1 MKQLKTLNVSLLSLW
16 LLTIAGLTLGL
27 LLNRGCRRLNI
38 PRLPWR
44 LPWLFLLVWT
54 LEHSIRILEIPVVSS
69 INFDVLNQI
78 ISSFAISRIV
88 IWLILELM
96 PKFRIIPNTP
106 RILKDTLFIICSAI
120 LIALNLQQS
129 KIDLVGIVT
138 TSAVLTA
145 VLGLA
150 AQDPLKDL
158 IGGLSLQLEQVIR
171 EGDWIEIDNQIGKV
185 YSISWR
191 DTELRC
197 RNGSRL
203 VLPHSVLNAST
214 IRNFTSF
221 GPHGNELLIGLD
233 YSLAPQKAKSIM
245 GQIARNH
252 PLVLNNPPPIVR
264 IEEFEESTVTYN
276 WMAWHE
282 NYDERRIIRGELQ
295 EQLWYALNREGLSF
309 PFPVRDVRLQEKTPT
324 IKNNKTR
331 KEQLQDKIVT
341 LLERNEIFS
350 MLSES
355 QLLQIVDTS
364 SVHRYGSGE
373 IIVAEGATGDSL
385 FMLINGQVSV
395 RKTTDNSIDLEV
407 AELSRGDIFG
417 EMTLFTGSP
426 RSATV
431 RSPSEVEVL
440 EVHRPIMAELIEKEP
455 ILLERLSQ
463 MMSNRQTQLQNLQ
476 TIQPQNSRGDVI
488 KRMQTLFS
496 NMLA

>member
-1 MKQLKTLNVSLLSLW
+1 MSLLSMW
-16 LLTIAGLTLGL
+16 FLTVAGLILGL
-27 LLNRGCRRLNI
+27 LLNRGCKKLNI

-44 LPWLFLLVWT
+44 LPWLVLLVWT
-54 LEHSIRILEIPVVSS
+54 LEYSIRMLEIPVVSS
-69 INFDVLNQI
+69 INFNILNQI

-106 RILKDTLFIICSAI
+106 RILKDTLFIISSAI

-185 YSISWR
+185 FSISWR

-233 YSLAPQKAKSIM
+233 YSLAPHLAKTIM
-245 GQIARNH
+245 NRIAKNH

-264 IEEFEESTVTYN
+264 IEEFEESTVTYK
-276 WMAWHE
+276 WIAWHD

-309 PFPVRDVRLQEKTPT
+309 PFPVRDVRLQNSAPT
-324 IKNNKTR
+324 SKNNRPR
-331 KEQLQDKIVT
+331 KEQLQNQIVD
-341 LLERNEIFS
+341 LLEKNEIFS
-350 MLSES
+350 ILSEI
-355 QLLQIVDTS
+355 QILQVVDMS
-364 SVHRYGSGE
+364 SVHRYGEGE

-385 FMLINGQVSV
+385 FMLINGKVSV
-395 RKTTDNSIDLEV
+395 RKTTDKSIDLVV

-440 EVHRPIMAELIEKEP
+440 EVHRPIMAELIEKER
-455 ILLERLSQ
+455 ILLERLGQ
-463 MMSNRQTQLQNLQ
+463 MMSNRQTQLENIQ
-476 TIQPQNSRGDVI
+476 TVQPQHSRGDVI

-496 NMLA
+496 NMLT

>member
-1 MKQLKTLNVSLLSLW
+1 MSLLSLW
-16 LLTIAGLTLGL
+16 LLTVGGLTIGL

-44 LPWLFLLVWT
+44 LPWLCLLVWT
-54 LEHSIRILEIPVVSS
+54 LEYSIRILEIPVASS
-69 INFDVLNQI
+69 INFNILNQI

-88 IWLILELM
+88 IWLILELL

-106 RILKDTLFIICSAI
+106 RILKDTLFIISSAI

-171 EGDWIEIDNQIGKV
+171 EGDWIEIDNQTGKV
-185 YSISWR
+185 FSISWR

-233 YSLAPQKAKSIM
+233 YSLAPQKAKTIM
-245 GQIARNH
+245 IQIARNH
-252 PLVLNNPPPIVR
+252 PLILNNPPPAVR
-264 IEEFEESTVTYN
+264 IEEFEESTITYN
-276 WMAWHE
+276 WMAWHD
-282 NYDERRIIRGELQ
+282 NYDDRRIIRGELQ
-295 EQLWYALNREGLSF
+295 EQLWYALNREGFSF
-309 PFPVRDVRLQEKTPT
+309 PFPVRDVRLQKSAPMS
-324 IKNNKTR
+324 KNNKLR
-331 KEQLQDKIVT
+331 EEHLKNQIVD

-350 MLSES
+350 MLSKS
-355 QLLQIVDTS
+355 QILQVADMS
-364 SVHRYGSGE
+364 SVHRYGEGE
-373 IIVAEGATGDSL
+373 TIVAERDIGDSL
-385 FMLINGQVSV
+385 FMLINGLVIV

-431 RSPSEVEVL
+431 KSRSEVEVL
-440 EVHRPIMAELIEKEP
+440 EVHRPVMAELIDQEP
-455 ILLERLSQ
+455 ILLERLGQ
-463 MMSNRQTQLQNLQ
+463 MMSNRLTQLQNLQ
-476 TIQPQNSRGDVI
+476 TVQPQYSQGDVI
-488 KRMQTLFS
+488 KRMQRMFS
-496 NMLA
+496 NLLN

>member
-1 MKQLKTLNVSLLSLW
+1 MSLLSLW
-16 LLTIAGLTLGL
+16 LLTVGGLTIGL

-44 LPWLFLLVWT
+44 LPWLCLLVWT
-54 LEHSIRILEIPVVSS
+54 LEYSIRILEIPVASS
-69 INFDVLNQI
+69 INFNILNQI

-88 IWLILELM
+88 IWLILELL

-106 RILKDTLFIICSAI
+106 RILKDTLFIISSAI

-171 EGDWIEIDNQIGKV
+171 EGDWIEIDNQTGKV
-185 YSISWR
+185 FSISWR

-233 YSLAPQKAKSIM
+233 YSLAPQKAKTIM
-245 GQIARNH
+245 IQIARNH
-252 PLVLNNPPPIVR
+252 PLILNNPPPVVR
-264 IEEFEESTVTYN
+264 IEEFEESTITYN
-276 WMAWHE
+276 WMAWHD
-282 NYDERRIIRGELQ
+282 NYDDRRIIRGELQ
-295 EQLWYALNREGLSF
+295 EQLWYALNREGFSF
-309 PFPVRDVRLQEKTPT
+309 PFPVRDVRLQKSAPMS
-324 IKNNKTR
+324 KNNKLR
-331 KEQLQDKIVT
+331 EEHLKNQIVD

-350 MLSES
+350 MLSKS
-355 QLLQIVDTS
+355 QILQVADTS
-364 SVHRYGSGE
+364 SVHRYGEGE
-373 IIVAEGATGDSL
+373 TIVAERDIGDSL
-385 FMLINGQVSV
+385 FMLINGLVIV

-431 RSPSEVEVL
+431 KSRSEVEVL
-440 EVHRPIMAELIEKEP
+440 EVHRPVMAELIDQEP
-455 ILLERLSQ
+455 ILLERLGQ
-463 MMSNRQTQLQNLQ
+463 MMSNRLTQLQNLQ
-476 TIQPQNSRGDVI
+476 TVQPQYSQGDVI
-488 KRMQTLFS
+488 KRMQRMFS
-496 NMLA
+496 NLLN

>member
-1 MKQLKTLNVSLLSLW
+1 MSLLSMW
-16 LLTIAGLTLGL
+16 LLTIAGLILGL
-27 LLNRGCRRLNI
+27 LLNRSCKRLNI

-44 LPWLFLLVWT
+44 LPWLLLLVWT
-54 LEHSIRILEIPVVSS
+54 LEYSIRMLEIPVVSS
-69 INFDVLNQI
+69 IKFNILNQI
-78 ISSFAISRIV
+78 ISSIAISRIF

-96 PKFRIIPNTP
+96 PRFRIVPYTP

-185 YSISWR
+185 ASISWR

-233 YSLAPQKAKSIM
+233 YSLAPHLAKTIM
-245 GQIARNH
+245 NRIAKNH

-264 IEEFEESTVTYN
+264 IEEFEDSTVTYK
-276 WMAWHE
+276 WIAWHE

-309 PFPVRDVRLQEKTPT
+309 PFPVRDVRLQNGVPT
-324 IKNNKTR
+324 SKNNKPR
-331 KEQLQDKIVT
+331 KEQLQKQIVD
-341 LLERNEIFS
+341 LLEKNEIFS
-350 MLSES
+350 ILSES
-355 QLLQIVDTS
+355 QILQIVDMS
-364 SVHRYGSGE
+364 SVHRYGEGE
-373 IIVAEGATGDSL
+373 IIVAEDATGDSL
-385 FMLINGQVSV
+385 FMLINGHALV
-395 RKTTDNSIDLEV
+395 RKTSDNSKDLVV

-431 RSPSEVEVL
+431 RSNSEVEVL
-440 EVHRPIMAELIEKEP
+440 EVHRAVMAELIEKEP
-455 ILLERLSQ
+455 ILLERLGQ
-463 MMSNRQTQLQNLQ
+463 MMSNRQTHLENLK
-476 TIQPQNSRGDVI
+476 TVQPQHSRGDVI